1 MCLGRC
7 GYYYV
12 MFIGVA
18 IMVLLAAV
26 TGAWAAPGEVEL
38 VELGSW
44 SGESVNIRAVQVA
57 DGYAYLADQSWGLRI
72 VDLTDPSG
80 PSPKALFSS
89 IGARDVFAV
98 EQQVYLAG
106 TDGVKVIN
114 VSDPANP
121 KQVGRFTISGGST
134 RVFGGNGWAYA
145 VGGSTVYAVYND
157 DLKTVFTSSRSIV
170 DAFVAGDR
178 AYLTTSGGDGYFLT
192 LADAADPLAWR
203 ALRSG
208 SLTAAGQGVFARGS
222 LIFIAT
228 GNYGLRIRTELDL
241 SRDLGAFD
249 TPGFAWDVRADERY
263 AYVADGIEGVAVLD
277 IADPATPVEVARYDT
292 LNAQGLYVNGR
303 CIYVAGGPGG
313 LRTLLL
319 NHPPDAPEAVS
330 PRDGDTV
337 DSLTP
342 VLRAA
347 FSDPDG
353 DEPVSVTWQVYGD
366 GLSVE
371 FDGFTCDNG
380 TVEADV
386 PGDVRLEHGKTY
398 SWRVGCTVPYEEEVL
413 WSDWASF
420 VTPEAPPPP
429 PPAGD
434 DLPNEGDPGEEP
446 DPPAQDDPPG
456 GDDPGEEPPPP
467 AVEPDEPDDDPE
479 PLRRYSGRRHRAEP
493 RKVAPPLPLKLCQRG
508 MITVSL
514 NPCRV
519 SSPYPVR
526 PPLPVP
532 PSDPGSG
539 ALDLHLPGGLVVGF
553 AAPVNP
559 NMVVRP

>member
-18 IMVLLAAV
+18 ITVLLAAV

-38 VELGSW
+38 VELGLW

-57 DGYAYLADQSWGLRI
+57 DGYAYLADADQSPNLYVLDVRDASQPAEVHSRSITGIQDLCAVDEWVYVATKSGTAGALR
-72 VDLTDPSG
+72 
-80 PSPKALFSS
+80 
-89 IGARDVFAV
+89 
-98 EQQVYLAG
+98 VY
-106 TDGVKVIN
+106 N
-114 VSDPANP
+114 VSNPAEP
-121 KQVGRFTISGGST
+121 EYRVGIAVSGGLT
-134 RVFGGNGWAYA
+134 RVCGGNGWAYA

-157 DLKTVFTSSRSIV
+157 DLNTVFTSRRSIV

-192 LADAADPLAWR
+192 QADATDPLAWR

-228 GNYGLRIRTELDL
+228 GDYGLRIRTELDL

-263 AYVADGIEGVAVLD
+263 AYVADGTEGVAVFD

-479 PLRRYSGRRHRAEP
+479 PPRRSGRRHRAEP
-493 RKVAPPLPLKLCQRG
+493 RKVAPPPPLKLWERG

-519 SSPYPVR
+519 PSPYPMR

-539 ALDLHLPGGLVVGF
+539 TLDLHLPGGLVVGF
-553 AAPVNP
+553 VTPG
-559 NMVVRP
+559 